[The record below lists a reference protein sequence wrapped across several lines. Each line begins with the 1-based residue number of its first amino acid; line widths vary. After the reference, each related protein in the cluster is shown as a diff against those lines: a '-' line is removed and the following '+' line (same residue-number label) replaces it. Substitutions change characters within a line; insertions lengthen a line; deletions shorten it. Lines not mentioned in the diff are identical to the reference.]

1 MTDRSGGDEVLLVPV
16 SAGELI
22 DKITILQIKFDR
34 IADEGKRANVKREL
48 DALVAVRARHFAHV
62 PELAALTERLRL
74 VNERL
79 WDIEDGIRAQ
89 EARQNFGSD
98 FIALARSVYQ
108 SNDERARIKR
118 EINDLIGSQLVEE
131 KSYV

>member
-1 MTDRSGGDEVLLVPV
+1 MHDQPEDADVLLVPV

-34 IADEGKRANVKREL
+34 ISDDRKRANVKREL
-48 DALVAVRARHFAHV
+48 DALVAVRARHFADV
-62 PELAALTERLRL
+62 SGLPALTERLRL

-79 WDIEDGIRAQ
+79 WDIEDDIRAE
-89 EARQNFGSD
+89 EARQIFGAG
-98 FIALARSVYQ
+98 FVALARSVYQ

-118 EINDLIGSQLVEE
+118 EINDLVGSRLIEE

>member
-1 MTDRSGGDEVLLVPV
+1 MHDRLDDADVLLVPV

-34 IADEGKRANVKREL
+34 ISDDHKRANVKREL
-48 DALVAVRARHFAHV
+48 DALVAVHARHLAHV
-62 PELAALTERLRL
+62 AGLSALTERLCR

-79 WDIEDGIRAQ
+79 WDIEDNIRAE
-89 EARQNFGSD
+89 EARQSFGAD
-98 FIALARSVYQ
+98 FVALARSVYQ

-118 EINDLIGSQLVEE
+118 EINRLAGSRLVEE

>member
-1 MTDRSGGDEVLLVPV
+1 MTDRSGSAEALLVPV

-34 IADEGKRANVKREL
+34 IADEGKRVNVKREL

-62 PELAALTERLRL
+62 PELPALTERLRL
-74 VNERL
+74 VNQRL

-98 FIALARSVYQ
+98 FITLARSVYR